1 MFMSRENF
9 SGAPQVAHPLGQNAD
24 DLFQKAVLPE
34 MNQGLPK
41 ALIQRAA
48 VHFFYCGQAIPDK
61 LLGFPEASFGRRL
74 GRRRRGLRRNLH

>member
-1 MFMSRENF
+1 
-9 SGAPQVAHPLGQNAD
+9 
-24 DLFQKAVLPE
+24 